1 MIIAAHRADIKDCNR
16 ATLQQWLQEQG
27 EAGYRAD
34 QIWRWIYREQVDRFD
49 AMSNLSKQLRAT
61 LAQSFSIGR
70 LALEAREVAGDGAQK
85 FLFGLE
91 DGRRIESVLIPERNH
106 ATLCLSSQVGCAQ
119 NCRFCFTATGGWE
132 RNLTLGEILA
142 QVRDIR
148 KALSA
153 PESLT
158 NIVFMGMGEPLANYR
173 NVVDAIH
180 LLTDNK
186 AGFGFS
192 RRKITVSTAGLVPQM
207 EALGRDTDVSLAVSL
222 NATDNATR
230 SRLMPINRRY
240 PLETLLETCRRY
252 PLRPHRRITFEY
264 ILMEGVNDRLEDARR
279 LAALLRPI
287 RAKINLIPFNEHE
300 GCRFRRP
307 SETVIDAFQQ
317 LLVDQGYTAIV
328 RHSKGRDISAACGQL
343 KARSESSNELG
354 PIHKG

>member
-1 MIIAAHRADIKDCNR
+1 MILVPHRTDIKDYNR
-16 ATLQQWLQEQG
+16 AALQQWLQERG
-27 EAGYRAD
+27 EANYRAD
-34 QIWRWIYREQVDRFD
+34 QIWRWIYRDQVDRFD
-49 AMSNLSKQLRAT
+49 AMSNLSKKLRAD
-61 LAQSFSIGR
+61 LAECFGIGR
-70 LALEAREVAGDGAQK
+70 LALDARETAADGTQK
-85 FLFGLE
+85 FLFGLS

-106 ATLCLSSQVGCAQ
+106 VTLCLSSQVGCAQ

-148 KALSA
+148 QRLDA
-153 PESLT
+153 PETLT

-180 LLTDNK
+180 LLRDNK

-207 EALGRDTDVSLAVSL
+207 EALGRDSDVSLAVSL

-240 PLETLLETCRRY
+240 PIETLLEACRRY

-264 ILMEGVNDRLEDARR
+264 ILMADVNDRLEDARR

-287 RAKINLIPFNEHE
+287 RSKINLIPFNEHE

-307 SETVIDAFQQ
+307 SESVIDAFQQ
-317 LLVDQGYTAIV
+317 SLVNQGYTVMI
-328 RHSKGRDISAACGQL
+328 RHSKGREISAACGQL
-343 KARSESSNELG
+343 KARTAAGDIE
-354 PIHKG
+354 

>member
-1 MIIAAHRADIKDCNR
+1 MIISAQRTDIKDYNR
-16 ATLQQWLQEQG
+16 TALQQWLQARG
-27 EAGYRAD
+27 EAAYRAD
-34 QIWRWIYREQVDRFD
+34 QIWRWIYRDQVDRFD
-49 AMSNLSKQLRAT
+49 AMSNLSKQLRAD
-61 LAQSFSIGR
+61 LGESFSIGR
-70 LALEAREVAGDGAQK
+70 LALEACETAVDGARK
-85 FLFGLE
+85 FLFRLD

-119 NCRFCFTATGGWE
+119 NCRFCFTASGGWE

-148 KALSA
+148 KGLSA
-153 PESLT
+153 PEKLT
-158 NIVFMGMGEPLANYR
+158 NIVFMGMGEPLANFR

-192 RRKITVSTAGLVPQM
+192 RRKITVSTAGLVPRM
-207 EALGRDTDVSLAVSL
+207 EALGRETDVSLAVSL
-222 NATDNATR
+222 NAADNITR

-240 PLETLLETCRRY
+240 PIETLLEACRRY

-264 ILMEGVNDRLEDARR
+264 ILMEGVNDRLDDARR
-279 LAALLRPI
+279 LAALLRPL

-307 SETVIDAFQQ
+307 PEGVIDAFQQ
-317 LLVDQGYTAIV
+317 VLVDQGYTAII

-343 KARSESSNELG
+343 KARSAG
-354 PIHKG
+354 PEEGTP

>member
-1 MIIAAHRADIKDCNR
+1 MIVSTHRTDIKDYNR
-16 ATLQQWLQEQG
+16 SALQQWLQARG
-27 EAGYRAD
+27 EAAYRAD
-34 QIWRWIYREQVDRFD
+34 QIWRWIYRDQVDRFD
-49 AMSNLSKQLRAT
+49 AMSNLSKQLRAD
-61 LAQSFSIGR
+61 LAESFAIGR
-70 LALEAREVAGDGAQK
+70 LALEACETAADGARK
-85 FLFGLE
+85 FLFRLD

-106 ATLCLSSQVGCAQ
+106 VTLCLSSQVGCAQ

-132 RNLTLGEILA
+132 RDLTLGEILA

-148 KALSA
+148 QGLSA
-153 PESLT
+153 AENLT

-207 EALGRDTDVSLAVSL
+207 EALGRETDVSLAVSL
-222 NATDNATR
+222 NAADNATR

-240 PLETLLETCRRY
+240 PLEMLLEACRRY

-264 ILMEGVNDRLEDARR
+264 ILMRGINDRLEDARR
-279 LAALLRPI
+279 LAALLRPL

-307 SETVIDAFQQ
+307 SETAIDAFQQ
-317 LLVDQGYTAIV
+317 VLVDQGYTAII

-343 KARSESSNELG
+343 KARRET
-354 PIHKG
+354 PKKRMP

>member
-1 MIIAAHRADIKDCNR
+1 MIMASHRPDIKDYSR
-16 ATLQQWLQEQG
+16 AALQQWLQEQG

-34 QIWRWIYREQVDRFD
+34 QIWRWIYRDQVDRFD
-49 AMSNLSKQLRAT
+49 DMSNLSKQLRAT
-61 LAQSFSIGR
+61 LAERFSIGR
-70 LALEAREVAGDGAQK
+70 LTLETREVANDGAQK
-85 FLFGLE
+85 YLFRLG

-119 NCRFCFTATGGWE
+119 NCRFCLTATGGWE

-148 KALSA
+148 HQMVA
-153 PESLT
+153 PETLT

-180 LLTDNK
+180 LLTDNR

-230 SRLMPINRRY
+230 NRLMPINHRY
-240 PLETLLETCRRY
+240 PIETLLEACRRY
-252 PLRPHRRITFEY
+252 PLQPHRRITFEY
-264 ILMEGVNDRLEDARR
+264 ILMEGINDRLEDARR

-287 RAKINLIPFNEHE
+287 RAKINLIPFNEHGE
-300 GCRFRRP
+300 CRFRRP
-307 SETVIDAFQQ
+307 SESAINAFQQ
-317 LLVDQGYTAIV
+317 LLTDQGYTAII

-343 KARSESSNELG
+343 KARAVSKEQHDN
-354 PIHKG
+354 